1 MKAVRPEVTTEQ
13 LIGTAAAADAVE
25 LLPTVVGRP
34 APMWLSAL
42 ELWHTA
48 AAHPAVLFIDGMI
61 VAGAFRHFG
70 TTRPVALVAGAAFA
84 VISPIIG
91 LAAHRTCVQTQGIRW
106 YLKPLAVVCSVLVVF
121 ASVFHPIGLYG
132 PLTTS
137 ALIRSATL
145 LIFFRWLAW
154 LVIAAAR
161 RRDLGLR
168 PALVIGT
175 ISRVGELSNELAA
188 CKAVGLRF
196 AAGYTPTFPDSKAAA
211 DGHAQAFS
219 LLDRNEIDHVL
230 LVNDGIDE
238 SVFREFVTWADDRR
252 GYTLVLP
259 LGDIVRHGSKYHVG
273 RFPVVPL
280 PIGLSRNGLIAKR
293 ALDIAVSFALLLLT
307 APLMVV
313 IAATIRIK
321 DGNQVF
327 FRQQRVGKHGQVF
340 SLLKFR
346 TMFGSPDQYGEADAH
361 WATSNLGELGEL
373 GALGEL
379 AEPGRVGGGVGERL
393 QPALDRQTALGRVL
407 RRWDLDELP
416 QLFNV
421 LRGDMSLVGPRP
433 ERVGYVARFAAA
445 IDGYDDRHRVR
456 PGMTG
461 WAQINGLRGQT
472 PLALRTA
479 FDNDYVDHWS
489 FTLDIRILA
498 RTLPA
503 IVTLPAPDTD
513 RMLSRRARPGQPQA
527 DHTGRRVRRI

>member
-1 MKAVRPEVTTEQ
+1 MTTDPVFSA
-13 LIGTAAAADAVE
+13 GTTSETEPVG
-25 LLPTVVGRP
+25 LLPSVAARP
-34 APMWLSAL
+34 APSWLRAL
-42 ELWHTA
+42 ELWHSAT
-48 AAHPAVLFIDGMI
+48 AHPAVLFIDGMI
-61 VAGAFRHFG
+61 VAGAFRHMG
-70 TTRPVALVAGAAFA
+70 TSRAVALAAGAAFA
-84 VISPIIG
+84 MISPFSG
-91 LAAHRTCVQTQGIRW
+91 LAAHRTSVQAQGVRW
-106 YLKPLAVVCSVLVVF
+106 YLKPLAVVGAIMVALVSLF
-121 ASVFHPIGLYG
+121 QPIGLAG
-132 PLTTS
+132 PLTTA
-137 ALIRSATL
+137 ALILAATF
-145 LIFFRWLAW
+145 LISFRALAW
-154 LVIAAAR
+154 WAIKLAR
-161 RRDLGLR
+161 GRGLGLR

-175 ISRVGELSNELAA
+175 NRRVDELAA
-188 CKAVGLRF
+188 ELADCKKVGLRF
-196 AAGYTPTFPDSKAAA
+196 AAGYTPTLTDSIAVA

-259 LGDIVRHGSKYHVG
+259 LADIVRHGSKYHVG

-293 ALDIAVSFALLLLT
+293 ALDIAVSLVLLVLT
-307 APLMVV
+307 APLMLLV
-313 IAATIRIK
+313 AAAVRIK
-321 DGNQVF
+321 DHNRIF
-327 FRQQRVGKHGQVF
+327 FRQDRVGKHGEVF

-346 TMFGSPDQYGEADAH
+346 TMYGSPDEHGEADAH
-361 WATSNLGELGEL
+361 WAVNSLGD
-373 GALGEL
+373 
-379 AEPGRVGGGVGERL
+379 PGSS
-393 QPALDRQTALGRVL
+393 PALDRQTPLGRVL

-433 ERVGYVARFAAA
+433 ERVSYVARFAPA

-472 PLALRTA
+472 PLALRTT

-489 FTLDIRILA
+489 IGLDVRILA

-503 IVTLPAPDTD
+503 IVKLPPPNIDH
-513 RMLSRRARPGQPQA
+513 MLSRRAPAGQPQP
-527 DHTGRRVRRI
+527 DHTGRRALRP